1 MSDPDVT
8 LADAATGP
16 DVEARSPAERL
27 ALDPLSPVVNGP
39 IRKASSPADP
49 LALDPLG
56 QIRRFTQAKGTK

>member
-8 LADAATGP
+8 LADAATRP
-16 DVEARSPAERL
+16 DAEAWSPAER
-27 ALDPLSPVVNGP
+27 
-39 IRKASSPADP
+39 